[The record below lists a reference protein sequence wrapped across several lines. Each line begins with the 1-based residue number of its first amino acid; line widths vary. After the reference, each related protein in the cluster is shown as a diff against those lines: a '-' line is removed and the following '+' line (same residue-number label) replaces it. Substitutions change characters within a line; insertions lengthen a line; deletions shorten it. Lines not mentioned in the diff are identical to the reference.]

1 MTANDEKKD
10 ERYTNEVS
18 AYVYCFVK
26 SA

>member
-1 MTANDEKKD
+1 ANDEKKD